1 MAMREELVILTDKK
15 SETRSTAIAA
25 AIILLVAMAL
35 LYFMPDVIVR
45 LGDVSPWLGTG
56 FGVLVILAFFLVF
69 WLRARYQRRRDL

>member
-1 MAMREELVILTDKK
+1 MAILTDKK

-25 AIILLVAMAL
+25 AIILLAAMVL
-35 LYFMPDVIVR
+35 LYLMPDIILR

-69 WLRARYQRRRDL
+69 WLRARYQRRNSR

>member
-1 MAMREELVILTDKK
+1 MTDKK

-25 AIILLVAMAL
+25 AIILLAAMVL
-35 LYFMPDVIVR
+35 LYLMPDIILR

-69 WLRARYQRRRDL
+69 WLRARYQRRNSR